1 MEMQFVIGGIGL
13 AFAAAI
19 VGVVVL
25 ARRRRSESQARV
37 VAERGAQRQTE
48 EVRRCA
54 DEKARVAEER
64 EAQRQAEEEARAAAE
79 REAQCQAEEAR
90 RRADEQARVAEE
102 REAQHRAAKEALRR
116 VEEEA
121 SAAAERE
128 RQAEEVARA
137 AAEREAQRRETE
149 EAQRRAED
157 EARIAAEEEVQR
169 RAAEEA
175 GSRAEEEA
183 RAAAERERQTK
194 EEAPAAAER
203 DAQRQ
208 AEETCAAAQPE
219 ALIETTPVREDTSCS
234 GEETETRTT
243 HSARVGAAARDADSD
258 VIDTPQVAPPAAQPP
273 APRTPRLYRPTARA
287 PAPQPQFAPTS
298 SSPERETRDRA
309 MPIEVRLVFEKA
321 GFCRVSLLPRRAAGM
336 PIEFAVEGS
345 GSPPELQALQDEWY
359 QDVLLPD
366 IGRLLSEGIE
376 WAGALPGGG
385 AARLSLS
392 GRGVFVLARHGELNG
407 FVTTPRL
414 ILGEE
419 HVVLC
424 VAERL
429 PDVRAAIA
437 LTESPAPMELNSDS
451 GVPAGWVGLRDV
463 RPKKAVAPSPDG
475 DIINALRPLPDV
487 EISLAGGIRI
497 DRQTWLSGFP
507 PAIEL
512 LGDASTLGG
521 VTIDGQEATRSP
533 EGSYVAPGWDSPGDH
548 TVWCT
553 STSRRYAIRC
563 GAEDWESWDAYAW
576 SLGEP
581 TASGTQSRPA
591 ICGVLVRSPQVARP
605 HSRPTV
611 VAASNP
617 ILIGARP
624 GEIAVCTPRGD
635 VRAGFCVGFPW
646 FEPIWAIPADALHCD
661 KRSARVLLIGSPVA
675 VDRGDQQPSR
685 RGRAARRRALACG
698 SRAWCE
704 AICAAGRK
712 GLQTEP
718 SGAEIADL
726 WMGYKHYAR
735 ALGRGPRGGWR

>member
-1 MEMQFVIGGIGL
+1 MEMQFVISGIGL
-13 AFAAAI
+13 AFTAAI
-19 VGVVVL
+19 VGVVVV
-25 ARRRRSESQARV
+25 ARRRRTESQARV
-37 VAERGAQRQTE
+37 VAEREAQRQTE

-54 DEKARVAEER
+54 DEEARVAAGREAQRQADEEACAAAERETQRQAEEARRRADEHARVAEER
-64 EAQRQAEEEARAAAE
+64 EAQRS
-79 REAQCQAEEAR
+79 
-90 RRADEQARVAEE
+90 
-102 REAQHRAAKEALRR
+102 AAKEAQRR
-116 VEEEA
+116 AEEA
-121 SAAAERE
+121 SAAAEQE
-128 RQAEEVARA
+128 CQAEEVARA
-137 AAEREAQRRETE
+137 TAEREAQRRETE

-157 EARIAAEEEVQR
+157 EARIAAEGEMQR

-175 GSRAEEEA
+175 RRRAEEEA
-183 RAAAERERQTK
+183 RAAAERERQAK
-194 EEAPAAAER
+194 EEALAAAAR
-203 DAQRQ
+203 DAKRQ

-219 ALIETTPVREDTSCS
+219 APIETTPVREGTSS
-234 GEETETRTT
+234 RGDEAENRPTQT
-243 HSARVGAAARDADSD
+243 ARVGAAACDAGSG
-258 VIDTPQVAPPAAQPP
+258 VMDTSPQVAPLSAQPLEP
-273 APRTPRLYRPTARA
+273 RAPRQYRPTARGPASLRA
-287 PAPQPQFAPTS
+287 PASP
-298 SSPERETRDRA
+298 SPERETRDRA
-309 MPIEVRLVFEKA
+309 IPIEVRLVFEKA

-336 PIEFAVEGS
+336 PIEFAVEGA

-359 QDVLLPD
+359 QDVMLPE

-376 WAGALPGGG
+376 WAGALPGGATG
-385 AARLSLS
+385 RLSLS
-392 GRGVFVLARHGELNG
+392 GRGIFVLARHGELNG

-437 LTESPAPMELNSDS
+437 LTESPEPTELDSDS
-451 GVPAGWVGLRDV
+451 GVPAGWVGLRGV
-463 RPKKAVAPSPDG
+463 RPKKPVAPSPGG
-475 DIINALRPLPDV
+475 DIIDALRPLPDV

-507 PAIEL
+507 PTIEL
-512 LGDASTLGG
+512 LGDASTLGV

-533 EGSYVAPGWDSPGDH
+533 EGGYVAPGWDSAGDH

-553 STSRRYAIRC
+553 SNSRKYAIRSA
-563 GAEDWESWDAYAW
+563 AEVWEPWDAYAW

-591 ICGVLVRSPQVARP
+591 ICGVLVRPPQVARSG
-605 HSRPTV
+605 SRPTV

-624 GEIAVCTPRGD
+624 GEISVCTPRGD
-635 VRAGFCVGFPW
+635 VRAGLCVGFPW

-661 KRSARVLLIGSPVA
+661 KRTARVLLIGSPVA
-675 VDRGDQQPSR
+675 VDRGDQSNR
-685 RGRAARRRALACG
+685 NDGGGAAQRRALASG
-698 SRAWCE
+698 SRVWCE

-718 SGAEIADL
+718 SRVEIADL
-726 WMGYKHYAR
+726 WKGYKRYAKALRR
-735 ALGRGPRGGWR
+735 ASR